1 MPKHKK
7 TGKRLVTWTICALL
21 VRCLAADFHVS
32 PSGSNEAD
40 GSENTPLKTLAAAA
54 LRAGP
59 GDIVWIHKG
68 VYRETLRPVRSGQP
82 DAPIT
87 FAAVPEEFPVITG
100 CEPVKEWHLSK
111 NGFWT
116 ATVDADMGAGR
127 NQIFFNGEPLYEA
140 RHPNRPGNGIF
151 DHAMPP
157 VTFDKKDLIRSPVFS
172 AESNHWEGAWFLGY
186 GHEAWSFQSA
196 RVVSSAGDELTL
208 GNRSN
213 PWFEKPM
220 QGMDS
225 SHTGEYGGGFLFG
238 TEQCLDS
245 AGEWI
250 LSGNTLTLIPPPGA
264 DPELDR
270 VEMRVRQR
278 TVDLGPHSHIT
289 LRGLRL
295 TAGTVHIAGTGNLLV
310 DCDLEWSAHFMS
322 FPNGY
327 AQDGGVPDGIALTI
341 GGKGNRVHR
350 CRISRTAAAGIVL
363 KGASNT
369 VSRCLIEDINYA
381 GTYGSGITAEG
392 TGHLV
397 FFTTIRRTGR
407 DCMQLEG
414 QGGHRIFL
422 NDFSWPGQ
430 LCKDVGIIYTFGTD
444 GNGTRIAYNWV
455 HDHPAPIPGP
465 GIYLDNYV
473 RNYQI
478 DHNVIWNVPNDA
490 GIRINAPA
498 LGHRIFNNTLFR
510 TRPIGDF
517 TYNQFPRFNPEPA
530 FWTNKNMYYFETA
543 NNLFLGNNPE
553 AQLVNPETQDFR
565 LKQTVR
571 ACRSIKI
578 DSGAGETNEN
588 SAGEGAYPFGRPPW
602 EPGHEGHA
610 DPELSTSLGIP
621 L

>member
-1 MPKHKK
+1 MRKK
-7 TGKRLVTWTICALL
+7 NKNRLITGTICTLL
-21 VRCLAADFHVS
+21 MRCSAADFHVS
-32 PSGSNEAD
+32 PSGADEAE
-40 GSENTPLKTLAAAA
+40 GSEIAPLKTLAAAA
-54 LRAGP
+54 LRAEP

-68 VYRETLRPVRSGQP
+68 VYRETMRPVRSGRP

-87 FAAVPEEFPVITG
+87 FAAVPGEFPVITG
-100 CEPVKEWHLSK
+100 CELVEKWRLSED
-111 NGFWT
+111 GFRT
-116 ATVDADMGAGR
+116 ATVAADMGSGR
-127 NQIFFNGEPLYEA
+127 NQIFFNGEPLHEA

-151 DHAMPP
+151 DHAMAP
-157 VTFDKKDLIRSPVFS
+157 VIFDKTDRIRSPIFK
-172 AESNHWEGAWFLGY
+172 AEPNYWEGARFFGY
-186 GHEAWSFQSA
+186 GYEAWSFQGANVLISK
-196 RVVSSAGDELTL
+196 DDQLTL

-213 PWFEKPM
+213 PWFEKPI
-220 QGMDS
+220 QELDS
-225 SHTGEYGGGFLFG
+225 SGARDSGGGFLFG

-250 LSGNTLTLIPPPGA
+250 LCGNTLTLIPPPGA
-264 DPELDR
+264 DPERGR
-270 VEMRVRQR
+270 VEMRIRQR
-278 TVDLGPHSHIT
+278 TVDLGTHSHIT

-295 TAGTVHIAGTGNLLV
+295 IAGTVHIAGTGNLLI
-310 DCDLEWSAHFMS
+310 DCDLQWSAHFMS

-327 AQDGGVPDGIALTI
+327 EPDGGVPDGIALTI

-363 KGASNT
+363 KGVSNT

-381 GTYGSGITAEG
+381 GTYGSGITAGG
-392 TGHLV
+392 TRHLV
-397 FFTTIRRTGR
+397 FFNTIRRTGR
-407 DCMQLEG
+407 DCMQLGG

-517 TYNQFPRFNPEPA
+517 TYNQFPRFNPDPS
-530 FWTNKNMYYFETA
+530 FWTDKNMYCYETA
-543 NNLFLGNNPE
+543 SNLCLGNNPE
-553 AQLVNPETQDFR
+553 AQLVNPDAQDFR
-565 LKQTVR
+565 LKLTVQT
-571 ACRSIKI
+571 CRSIKT
-578 DSGAGETNEN
+578 DSSAGGTNEN
-588 SAGEGAYPFGRPPW
+588 STGDGAYPFGRPPW
-602 EPGHEGHA
+602 KPGHEGDA
-610 DPELSTSLGIP
+610 DPELSTSLGILP
-621 L
+621 